1 MISFIYFDVG
11 GVAMLD
17 FSGTNKW
24 EELKKE
30 MGVNEDNNAA
40 WEHVWSRYKNKVC
53 LDCDVDSL
61 VPIFTTEVGLDLPP
75 DYSLLNNFIKRFTV
89 NTSIWPV
96 VDAVA
101 KKYRIGLL
109 TNMYPRMLSAL
120 FEQKLIPP
128 KENWEIILDS
138 SEIGFQKPDKR
149 LYEIAQQVSG
159 VKNEE
164 ILFIE
169 NSPEHLQAAQ
179 DFGWQTFAYDPQFPK
194 ESSRELMNVLNKNN
208 F

>member
-61 VPIFTTEVGLDLPP
+61 VPIFTTEVGLNLPP
-75 DYSLLNNFIKRFTV
+75 DYSLLDNFIKRFTV
-89 NTSIWPV
+89 NMSIWPV

-128 KENWEIILDS
+128 KETWEIILDS

-169 NSPEHLQAAQ
+169 NSAEHLQAAQ
-179 DFGWQTFAYDPQFPK
+179 DFGWQTFAYDSQTPN
-194 ESSRELMNVLNKNN
+194 ESSRELMNFLNKNN

>member
-61 VPIFTTEVGLDLPP
+61 VPLFRSEVGLDLPEN
-75 DYSLLNNFIKRFTV
+75 YSLLNSFIKRFTV

-109 TNMYPRMLSAL
+109 TNMYPRMLSTL

-128 KENWEIILDS
+128 KEKWEIILDS

-169 NSPEHLQAAQ
+169 NSLEHLQAAQ
-179 DFGWQTFAYDPQFPK
+179 DFGWQTFAYDSQTPN
-194 ESSRELMNVLNKNN
+194 ESSRELMNVLNKNRI
-208 F
+208 

>member
-11 GVAMLD
+11 GVAMMD

-24 EELKKE
+24 HELKKG
-30 MGVNEDNNAA
+30 MGVNEENNAA

-61 VPIFTTEVGLDLPP
+61 VPLFRSEVGLDLPES
-75 DYSLLNNFIKRFTV
+75 YSLLNDFIKRFTV

-109 TNMYPRMLSAL
+109 TNMYPRMLSTL

-128 KENWEIILDS
+128 KEKWEIILDS

-149 LYEIAQQVSG
+149 IYEIAQQVSG

-169 NSPEHLQAAQ
+169 NSLEHLQAAQ
-179 DFGWQTFAYDPQFPK
+179 DFGWQTFAYDSQTPN

>member
-61 VPIFTTEVGLDLPP
+61 VPLFRSEVGLDLPEN
-75 DYSLLNNFIKRFTV
+75 YSLLNSFIKRFTV

-109 TNMYPRMLSAL
+109 TNMYPRMLSTL

-128 KENWEIILDS
+128 KEKWEIILDS

-169 NSPEHLQAAQ
+169 NSLEHLQAAQ
-179 DFGWQTFAYDPQFPK
+179 DFGWQTFAYDSQTPN
-194 ESSRELMNVLNKNN
+194 ESSRELMNFLNKNN